1 MKLSVEKAL
10 QACGNN
16 NRYQILLYVAV
27 ALTWF
32 SVDYIA
38 IAFPLLE
45 LPPSYQCKQES
56 GEFKNCNADLYC
68 SYQDSDRKRF
78 VTIRNILTEFDLDC
92 EKTLVVSIG
101 VCYTLGIVM
110 GAILASKFSDVL
122 GRKPV
127 LLMSHLV
134 FGCGTL
140 AITFAPN
147 IYIILGILFFLGIGS
162 AGGTMVSF
170 LLIYEV
176 LAPNKRSIYGTLI
189 NSAFAVAG
197 LIYFTVFKYLKYW
210 KYTAYIC
217 ASADVISGLL
227 VLTYF
232 TESPRFLLTKGLTKK
247 ALNAFAKIAEK
258 NGKSDDFYKYLA
270 SDFSIDEEKKTEDLS
285 DFDENLSNTYKEK
298 TFKSSILTN
307 NTENDKSQS
316 NINPSPQADSVC
328 GNNIISKNST
338 FTETPKL
345 TKKKIDQI
353 VRDISEEE
361 ASSSF
366 GKVEGGN
373 REEPLVKPTAKKE
386 APFSALLKYASLR
399 TSFLICCYLWF
410 AMAFTYYGISMGL
423 KNSGDEVFNDGYVVY
438 TAEGISYMVVGI
450 ISSIPFFGRK
460 RSLSIMMLVSSI
472 STLFYFFVKNMEL
485 EPYDKILLFLARFG
499 ITSIFSIMY
508 TYSTEVYPT
517 VIRAKGLGMNTLF
530 ARFASILVP
539 VIVEYLNPF
548 LIFASLCFVGFLL
561 TFFIPETFGKDLEDE
576 IQEEKSMKKIYYSDN

>member
-16 NRYQILLYVAV
+16 NRYQKLLYIAV

-32 SVDYIA
+32 SVDYVA

-56 GEFKNCNADLYC
+56 GGFKNCQPDTYC
-68 SYQDSDRKRF
+68 SLPDSDRKRS
-78 VTIRNILTEFDLDC
+78 VIIHNILTDFNLDC
-92 EKTLVVSIG
+92 EKEFVVSIG

-127 LLMSHLV
+127 LLISHLL
-134 FGCGTL
+134 FGCGAL

-170 LLIYEV
+170 LFMYEV
-176 LAPNKRSIYGTLI
+176 LAPNKRSIYGTLV

-210 KYTAYIC
+210 RYTAYIC
-217 ASADVISGLL
+217 ASADLISGLL

-232 TESPRFLLTKGLTKK
+232 SESPRFLLTKGLTKE

-270 SDFSIDEEKKTEDLS
+270 SDFSIDEEKKPQDIS
-285 DFDENLSNTYKEK
+285 DHENDNNTNKNQA
-298 TFKSSILTN
+298 FKSSILTS
-307 NTENDKSQS
+307 NTEHDRSQS
-316 NINPSPQADSVC
+316 NINPSPRNESVIE
-328 GNNIISKNST
+328 NHIISKSST
-338 FTETPKL
+338 YTETPKL

-353 VRDISEEE
+353 VHDLYEEE
-361 ASSSF
+361 VRSTG
-366 GKVEGGN
+366 GKNEAEN
-373 REEPLVKPTAKKE
+373 REEPLVKPREKKE
-386 APFSALLKYASLR
+386 APFSALIKYASIR
-399 TSFLICCYLWF
+399 TSFLVCCYLWF

-423 KNSGDEVFNDGYVVY
+423 KNSGEEVFNDGYVVY

-450 ISSIPFFGRK
+450 ISSIAFFGRK
-460 RSLSIMMLVSSI
+460 RSLSIMMFISSI
-472 STLFYFFVKNMEL
+472 STLCYFFVKNMEL
-485 EPYDKILLFLARFG
+485 EVYDKVLLFLARFG
-499 ITSIFSIMY
+499 ITSIYSIMY

-517 VIRAKGLGMNTLF
+517 VIRAKGLGLNTLF

-539 VIVEYLNPF
+539 VIVEYVNPF
-548 LIFASLCFVGFLL
+548 LIFASLCFVGFVL

-576 IQEEKSMKKIYYSDN
+576 ILEEKSMKKIYYTDT